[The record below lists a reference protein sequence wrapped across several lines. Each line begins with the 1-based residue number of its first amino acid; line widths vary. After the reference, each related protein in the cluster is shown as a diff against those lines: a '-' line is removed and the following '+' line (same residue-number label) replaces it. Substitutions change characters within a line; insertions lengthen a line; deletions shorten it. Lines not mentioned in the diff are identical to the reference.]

1 MPDKSNKFCNFCGK
15 SEDKV
20 QSIFTAGT
28 SNICDECVVY
38 CYELLM
44 GPLAKVKPSK
54 KSNDR
59 ARKIRRTVWSL
70 IFLHRLK

>member
-1 MPDKSNKFCNFCGK
+1 MPDKPIKFCNFCGK

-44 GPLAKVKPSK
+44 GPLAK
-54 KSNDR
+54 D
-59 ARKIRRTVWSL
+59 
-70 IFLHRLK
+70 

>member
-1 MPDKSNKFCNFCGK
+1 MPDKPIKFCNFCGK

-44 GPLAKVKPSK
+44 GPLAKVKPS
-54 KSNDR
+54 
-59 ARKIRRTVWSL
+59 
-70 IFLHRLK
+70 